1 MQMQCTTVLTGNLA
15 ALDLE
20 SINNLTGEFVSAA
33 TENRS
38 QQGNQDS
45 KDSQMQ
51 PLSTRQSLVLPGHAV
66 QTASQTHALPWIWL
80 LFTGI
85 DKGSGVKNHR
95 V

>member
-1 MQMQCTTVLTGNLA
+1 MQCTTVLTGNLA

-45 KDSQMQ
+45 KDLQM
-51 PLSTRQSLVLPGHAV
+51 
-66 QTASQTHALPWIWL
+66 
-80 LFTGI
+80 
-85 DKGSGVKNHR
+85 
-95 V
+95 